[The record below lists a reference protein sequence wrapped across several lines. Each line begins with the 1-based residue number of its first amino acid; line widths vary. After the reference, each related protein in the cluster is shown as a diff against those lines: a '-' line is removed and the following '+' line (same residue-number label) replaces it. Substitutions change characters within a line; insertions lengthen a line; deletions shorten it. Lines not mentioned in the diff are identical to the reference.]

1 MELKLFIDSANPAA
15 IKDMME
21 LGVLDGVT
29 TNPTLV
35 AKENRPF
42 MEVMLEIAKLV
53 EGRPV
58 NIELVTEGVEN
69 MVAEA
74 KGFAKLA
81 DNFVMKIPI
90 SREGLK
96 VVHRLASE
104 GISTNVTL
112 IFSPAQAL
120 LSAKAGANYVS
131 PFVGRLDDISHYG
144 MDLVNQIVTIY
155 ANYAI
160 ETEVIVASIR
170 NPLHVLEAALMGAD
184 IATIPPNVVKQ
195 LTEHPLT
202 DKGIQLFMDDYQ
214 KIPKK

>member
-1 MELKLFIDSANPAA
+1 MKLFIDTANPAA

-35 AKENRPF
+35 SRENRPF

-58 NIELVTEGVEN
+58 NIELVTEGVDN
-69 MVAEA
+69 MVKEA
-74 KGFAKLA
+74 KEYAQLA
-81 DNFVMKIPI
+81 DNFVMKVPM
-90 SREGLK
+90 SKDGL
-96 VVHRLASE
+96 VVVNRLAVE
-104 GISTNVTL
+104 GIQTNVTL
-112 IFSPAQAL
+112 TFSPAQAL
-120 LSAKAGANYVS
+120 LASKAGANYVS

-144 MDLVNQIVTIY
+144 MELVGQIVNIFD
-155 ANYAI
+155 NYAI
-160 ETEVIVASIR
+160 DTEVIVASIR
-170 NPLHVLEAALMGAD
+170 NPLHVLEAAMMGAD
-184 IATIPPNVVKQ
+184 IATIPPKVVEQ

-202 DKGIQLFMDDYQ
+202 HIGIEKFKEDYK

>member
-1 MELKLFIDSANPAA
+1 MKLFIDTANPPA
-15 IKDMME
+15 IKDMLE

-58 NIELVTEGVEN
+58 NIELISEGVDN

-90 SREGLK
+90 SRDGLK
-96 VVHRLASE
+96 VVHRLSAE
-104 GISTNVTL
+104 GIPTNVTL

-144 MDLVNQIVTIY
+144 MDLVNQIITIY
-155 ANYAI
+155 TNYAI
-160 ETEVIVASIR
+160 DTEVIVASIR

-202 DKGIQLFMDDYQ
+202 DKGIQLFIDDYQ

>member
-1 MELKLFIDSANPAA
+1 MKLFIDTANPPA
-15 IKDMME
+15 IKDMLE

-58 NIELVTEGVEN
+58 NIELISEGVDN

-81 DNFVMKIPI
+81 DNFVMKVPI
-90 SREGLK
+90 SRDGLK
-96 VVHRLASE
+96 VVHRLSAE

-144 MDLVNQIVTIY
+144 MDLVNQIVSIY
-155 ANYAI
+155 TNYAI

-184 IATIPPNVVKQ
+184 IATVPPNVVKQ

-202 DKGIQLFMDDYQ
+202 DKGIQLFLDDYK

>member
-1 MELKLFIDSANPAA
+1 LKLFIDTANPPA
-15 IKDMME
+15 IKDMLE

-58 NIELVTEGVEN
+58 NIELISEGVDN

-90 SREGLK
+90 SRDGLK
-96 VVHRLASE
+96 VVHRLSAE
-104 GISTNVTL
+104 GIPTNVTL

-144 MDLVNQIVTIY
+144 MDLVNQIITIY
-155 ANYAI
+155 TNYAI
-160 ETEVIVASIR
+160 DTEVIVASIR

-202 DKGIQLFMDDYQ
+202 DKGIQLFIEDYQ

>member
-1 MELKLFIDSANPAA
+1 LKLFIDTANPPA
-15 IKDMME
+15 IKDMLE

-58 NIELVTEGVEN
+58 NIELISEGVDN
-69 MVAEA
+69 MVGEA

-81 DNFVMKIPI
+81 DNFVMKVPI
-90 SREGLK
+90 SRDGLK
-96 VVHRLASE
+96 VVHRLSAE

-144 MDLVNQIVTIY
+144 MDLVNQIVSIY
-155 ANYAI
+155 TNYAI
-160 ETEVIVASIR
+160 DTEVIVASIR

-184 IATIPPNVVKQ
+184 IATIPPSVVKQ

-202 DKGIQLFMDDYQ
+202 DKGIQLFLDDYK

>member
-1 MELKLFIDSANPAA
+1 LKLFIDTANPPA
-15 IKDMME
+15 IKDMLE

-58 NIELVTEGVEN
+58 NIELISEGVDN

-90 SREGLK
+90 SRDGLK
-96 VVHRLASE
+96 VVHRLSAE
-104 GISTNVTL
+104 GIPTNVTL

-144 MDLVNQIVTIY
+144 MDLVNQIITIY
-155 ANYAI
+155 TNYAI
-160 ETEVIVASIR
+160 DTEVIVASIR

-202 DKGIQLFMDDYQ
+202 DKGIQLFIDDYQ

>member
-1 MELKLFIDSANPAA
+1 MKLFIDTANPPA
-15 IKDMME
+15 IKDMLE

-58 NIELVTEGVEN
+58 NIELISEGVDN

-81 DNFVMKIPI
+81 DNFVMKVPI
-90 SREGLK
+90 SRDGLK
-96 VVHRLASE
+96 VVHRLSAE

-144 MDLVNQIVTIY
+144 MDLVNQIVSIY
-155 ANYAI
+155 TNYAI

-170 NPLHVLEAALMGAD
+170 NPLHVLEATLMGAD
-184 IATIPPNVVKQ
+184 IATVPPNVVKQ

-202 DKGIQLFMDDYQ
+202 DKGIQLFLDDYK

>member
-1 MELKLFIDSANPAA
+1 ML
-15 IKDMME
+15 E

-58 NIELVTEGVEN
+58 NIELISEGVDN

-90 SREGLK
+90 SRDGLK
-96 VVHRLASE
+96 VVHRLSAE
-104 GISTNVTL
+104 GIPTNVTL

-144 MDLVNQIVTIY
+144 MDLVNQIITIY
-155 ANYAI
+155 TNYAI
-160 ETEVIVASIR
+160 DTEVIVASIR

-202 DKGIQLFMDDYQ
+202 DKGIQLFIEDYQ

>member
-1 MELKLFIDSANPAA
+1 ML
-15 IKDMME
+15 E

-58 NIELVTEGVEN
+58 NIELISEGVDN

-90 SREGLK
+90 SRDGLK
-96 VVHRLASE
+96 VVHRLSAE
-104 GISTNVTL
+104 GIPTNVTL

-144 MDLVNQIVTIY
+144 MDLVNQIITIY
-155 ANYAI
+155 TNYAI
-160 ETEVIVASIR
+160 DTEVIVASIR

-202 DKGIQLFMDDYQ
+202 DKGIQLFIDDYQ